1 MEYRSRA
8 FVRFAV
14 LGVCALSLMGCDSLR
29 RAAGIN
35 KEGPDEFAIVT
46 KQPLIIPPEYALKP
60 PRDGAAPTNQV
71 APTDAAQSALF
82 DTDPV
87 AAAKQIPGD
96 YSESEKLL
104 LAQAG
109 VNRIDPSI
117 RQEIA
122 ADGRAMEAA
131 DDSFTKKVLFWQD
144 EKVPGSP
151 VNAESEDR
159 RLSAQK
165 ASGQKGSKD
174 SATIQEQK
182 DDKDSDDKESHG
194 WLDGIF

>member
-8 FVRFAV
+8 FLRFAV
-14 LGVCALSLMGCDSLR
+14 LGVCALSLMGCQSLR
-29 RAAGIN
+29 KAAGLN
-35 KEGPDEFAIVT
+35 KEGPDEFAVVT
-46 KQPLIIPPEYALKP
+46 KQPLIIPPEYALRP

-82 DTDPV
+82 DTDPT
-87 AAAKQIPGD
+87 AAAKAMPGD
-96 YSESEKLL
+96 YSQAEKLL
-104 LAQAG
+104 LAQSG
-109 VNRIDPSI
+109 VNKIDPSI

-122 ADGRAMEAA
+122 ADGRAMEAS
-131 DDSFTKKVLFWQD
+131 DDTFTQKVLFWQD
-144 EKVPGSP
+144 EKVPGDP
-151 VNAESEDR
+151 VNAEAEDK

-165 ASGQKGSKD
+165 ASGQKASKD

-182 DDKDSDDKESHG
+182 DEDSDDKESHG

>member
-8 FVRFAV
+8 FLRLAV
-14 LGVCALSLMGCDSLR
+14 LGVCALSLMGCESLR
-29 RAAGIN
+29 KMAGMN
-35 KEGPDEFAIVT
+35 KEGPDEFAVVT
-46 KQPLIIPPEYALKP
+46 KQPLIIPPEYALRP

-71 APTDAAQSALF
+71 QPTDAAQSALF
-82 DTDPV
+82 DTDPT
-87 AAAKQIPGD
+87 AAAKQMTGD
-96 YSESEKLL
+96 YSQAEKLL
-104 LAQAG
+104 LASAG

-131 DDSFTKKVLFWQD
+131 DDTFTQKVLFWQD
-144 EKVPGSP
+144 EKIPGQP
-151 VNAESEDR
+151 VNAEAEDK

-165 ASGQKGSKD
+165 ASGQRPAKD

-182 DDKDSDDKESHG
+182 DEDSGDKESHG

>member
-8 FVRFAV
+8 FLRLAV
-14 LGVCALSLMGCDSLR
+14 LGVCALSLMGCESLR
-29 RAAGIN
+29 RAAGLN
-35 KEGPDEFAIVT
+35 KEGPDEFAVVT
-46 KQPLIIPPEYALKP
+46 KQPLIIPPEYALRP

-71 APTDAAQSALF
+71 QPTDSAQSALF
-82 DTDPV
+82 DTDPTA
-87 AAAKQIPGD
+87 AAAKMPGD
-96 YSESEKLL
+96 YSQAEKLL
-104 LAQAG
+104 LASAG

-131 DDSFTKKVLFWQD
+131 DDTFTQKVLFWQD
-144 EKVPGSP
+144 EKVPGQP
-151 VNAESEDR
+151 VNAEAEDK

-165 ASGQKGSKD
+165 ATGERPAKD

-182 DDKDSDDKESHG
+182 DEDSGDKESHG